1 MCGILPVRQKM
12 APGPST
18 LVSPRAAMPVVPK
31 CENMQRIA
39 DDMQAL
45 RSMRCSTRRSTSEY
59 LMFCMIG
66 FGSLERRD
74 SLLNIL
80 AWTLEPVLQ
89 YSAFVKDVATQ
100 EFEAIVIT
108 KKQVEMGA
116 VEDWLALFNM
126 GVVCI
131 EFEHYMQADMVTCM
145 SRIHHTGKHWHGSLK
160 TKVAARVRRDF
171 YKEYSKQQQA
181 KETQRVLDV
190 TGLTVTPRN
199 MLTLHSRVGSLQEY
213 VSHLETQRMSMSRV
227 LVESSR
233 SRGELSTQVGRDILA
248 DAYRRLQAAGQLPV
262 LAPVREDAMDTEN
275 VPPPPPDSPAYRTES
290 PVYRTESPPYRPSS
304 PSFRVTGFL
313 ARPPPTGDV
322 TLYVVR

>member
-1 MCGILPVRQKM
+1 
-12 APGPST
+12 
-18 LVSPRAAMPVVPK
+18 MPVVPK

-45 RSMRCSTRRSTSEY
+45 HSVRCSKSRSTSEY
-59 LMFCMIG
+59 LMFCLIG
-66 FGSLERRD
+66 FGSIERRD

-80 AWTLEPVLQ
+80 AWALEPLLQ
-89 YSAFVKDVATQ
+89 YSAFVKDVVTQ

-131 EFEHYMQADMVTCM
+131 EFEHYMQADMVTCV
-145 SRIHHTGKHWHGSLK
+145 SRIHHTGKHWHGSLR

-171 YKEYSKQQQA
+171 YKEYCKQQQA

-199 MLTLHSRVGSLQEY
+199 MLTLHSRVGSLQDY
-213 VSHLETQRMSMSRV
+213 VLHLENQRMSMSRL
-227 LVESSR
+227 LVESTR
-233 SRGELSTQVGRDILA
+233 ARGELSTQLGRDMLA
-248 DAYRRLQAAGQLPV
+248 EAYSRLQAAGQLPV
-262 LAPVREDAMDTEN
+262 VAPISEDAMDTEN
-275 VPPPPPDSPAYRTES
+275 VPPPPPHSPSYRPET
-290 PVYRTESPPYRPSS
+290 PPYRPSS
-304 PSFRVTGFL
+304 PSFRVTAFL